1 MSPLAKNVA
10 QVVYYEKQVS
20 YFGAILCANTPIG
33 SSWNNNRAMCK
44 SGNSPEIVHT
54 CRLTYVEAMLHFS
67 PSYAYLHQSK
77 MAAVGHLGF
86 LTFDRIALESHIIPH
101 F

>member
-1 MSPLAKNVA
+1 MASVIRRLHKFRIAVFA
-10 QVVYYEKQVS
+10 V
-20 YFGAILCANTPIG
+20 
-33 SSWNNNRAMCK
+33 K

-77 MAAVGHLGF
+77 MAAVGHLGL
-86 LTFDRIALESHIIPH
+86 LTFDRIASYNSSFLTNLNTLITLKWLFLRLNVI
-101 F
+101 